1 MAAFD
6 PVQGVDWG
14 TKLTGNSFTYYL
26 YPAGQTVA
34 DPGIANVDDPSGQ
47 GTVYTSV
54 AWNSYEIGQLQAA
67 LATFSAVANVTF
79 TQTTSP
85 SAATLRIMLSDFGAG
100 STSLGFF
107 IPPGL
112 GTSSGLGVFNIASA
126 TTWSSTAGGSL
137 ETGGDGFNTI
147 LRELGQALGLK
158 HPNDTGGGAS
168 PVFPG
173 VQNPQDLGTYN
184 LNQSVNTVMSH
195 VTGWPAGPNGVAAS
209 TQYGTARTPMA
220 FDIAALQAK
229 YGANMSYHT
238 GVNTY
243 NLPGNDGVTTGY
255 ACIWDAGGTNTIS
268 YLGSKDAVIN
278 LNAASLANTPDGGGA
293 VSYVK
298 GVHGGYTI
306 AHGVTI
312 QQAKGGSGNDLLV
325 ANNVGDLLAPGAGN
339 NTVFGGG
346 GADTVQSTSGN
357 DEIFTGSG
365 QDRVHLGSGH
375 STIISGAGADTVS
388 ASTGPSTVF
397 GGNGAQA
404 RSVVFGSTGQ
414 LLFVGGSGTSTVVGG
429 SGVVDAF
436 SGGSSGA
443 FYGGSSGNNLLC
455 AGTGTVTLAGSNN
468 GDELFSS
475 ATGGNVLAA
484 GHGNETLIGSAA
496 HGNDAMFVGNAGAND
511 TVWLGAGLN
520 TVYAGAGAATIAGGG
535 NADLYVFSAGHASGS
550 EVVFD
555 FAPGSDHIALQGY
568 GAGEADAAVAS
579 AQSGGGSTTFKLSDN
594 STVELVNVAALQRSF
609 FV

>member
-1 MAAFD
+1 MATFN

-14 TKLTGNSFTYYL
+14 TKLAGNSFTYYL

-34 DPGIANVDDPSGQ
+34 DPGIADVDDSSGS
-47 GTVYTSV
+47 GTTYTAV
-54 AWNSYEIGQLQAA
+54 PWNSYEIGQLQAA

-79 TQTTSP
+79 TQTTSA
-85 SAATLRIMLSDFGAG
+85 SGATLRMMLSDFGAG
-100 STSLGFF
+100 SPLGFF
-107 IPPGL
+107 IPPGE
-112 GTSSGLGVFNIASA
+112 GASSGFGNFNIAS
-126 TTWSSTAGGSL
+126 TSTWSRTLAGGTLQS
-137 ETGGDGFNTI
+137 GGDGFNT
-147 LRELGQALGLK
+147 LVHELGHALGLK
-158 HPNDTGGGAS
+158 HPHDTGGGVN

-173 VQNPQDLGTYN
+173 VVNEQSLGTYN
-184 LNQSVNTVMSH
+184 LNQSINTVMSY
-195 VTGWPAGPNGVAAS
+195 VAGWSTGPNGVTTS
-209 TQYGTARTPMA
+209 TQYGQARTPMA

-238 GVNTY
+238 GNDTY

-278 LNAASLANTPDGGGA
+278 LNAASLAFAPDGGGA

-325 ANNVGDLLAPGAGN
+325 ANNAGDYLAPGAGN

-346 GADTVQSTSGN
+346 GVDTVQSTSGN

-365 QDRVHLGSGH
+365 QDNVHLGSGH
-375 STIISGAGADTVS
+375 STIVSGTGGDTVS
-388 ASTGPSTVF
+388 ASTGASTVF
-397 GGNGAQA
+397 GGSGAQA
-404 RSVVFGSTGQ
+404 RSVVFGGSGQ
-414 LLFVGGSGTSTVVGG
+414 LLFVGGSGTGTVLGG

-455 AGTGTVTLAGSNN
+455 AGTGTVTLAGSSN

-475 ATGGNVLAA
+475 ASGGNELAA

-496 HGNDAMFVGNAGAND
+496 HGNDVIFVGNAGAND
-511 TVWLGAGLN
+511 TVWLGSGLN
-520 TVYAGAGAATIAGGG
+520 TVFAGGGAATIAGGG
-535 NADLYVFSAGHASGS
+535 NADLYVFAAGHASGS
-550 EVVFD
+550 ELVFN
-555 FAPGSDHIALQGY
+555 FTPGSDHIALQGY
-568 GAGEADAAVAS
+568 GAGAADAAVAS
-579 AQSGGGSTTFKLSDN
+579 AHSAGGTTSFTLGDGTSV
-594 STVELVNVAALQRSF
+594 TLVNVAGLQRSL